1 MAERIEDDLLVA
13 LADGELPA
21 EAAEQLQK
29 LVDRDPD
36 AAARLEAFKASR
48 DALRAMFNSESLE
61 PTPAHIAEKI
71 RAMGKQEQAIAD
83 VVQFDA
89 FKERRERALEHRT
102 FSFRSIQRYAAM
114 LILGGA
120 IGFGV
125 SSEFNESDLND
136 GMYLKDSRYALRGS
150 QQQAASDT
158 NGTSIQNLSNKL
170 GDKLQAQSVKSS
182 DVISIRLV
190 DMQGNSFSTGE
201 FISKNRAYRLIITS
215 SVDGKLSLE
224 YVEGSEARKKIIFE
238 QLVKANQPFTFPQSG
253 YDGIEFETD
262 QTIISFI
269 SVLGEPSKQMKNVHS
284 FGITQQE

>member
-1 MAERIEDDLLVA
+1 MAEHIEDDLLVA

-21 EAAEQLQK
+21 EEAEQLQK

-71 RAMGKQEQAIAD
+71 RDMGKQEEAIAD

-89 FKERRERALEHRT
+89 FKKRRERALEHRT

-120 IGFGV
+120 IGFGF
-125 SSEFNESDLND
+125 SSEFNESDLNE
-136 GMYLKDSRYALRGS
+136 GMYSEDSRYALRGS

-158 NGTSIQNLSNKL
+158 NGASIQNLSNKL
-170 GDKLQAQSVKSS
+170 GDKIQAQSVKPS
-182 DVISIRLV
+182 DVISIELV

-201 FISKNRAYRLIITS
+201 FISKNLAYRLIITS
-215 SVDGKLSLE
+215 SFDGKLLLE
-224 YVEGSEARKKIIFE
+224 YVEGSEAPKKIISE

-262 QTIISFI
+262 QKIVSFI
-269 SVLGEPSKQMKNVHS
+269 ATFVSSSVSVSNVYS
-284 FGITQQE
+284 FGIRE

>member
-1 MAERIEDDLLVA
+1 MAEHIEDDLLVA

-21 EAAEQLQK
+21 EEAEQLQK

-48 DALRAMFNSESLE
+48 DDLRAMFNSESLE

-71 RAMGKQEQAIAD
+71 RGMGKQEEAIAD

-89 FKERRERALEHRT
+89 FKERRERAQEQRR
-102 FSFRSIQRYAAM
+102 FSFRGIQRYAAM

-120 IGFGV
+120 IGFGF
-125 SSEFNESDLND
+125 SSEFNESDLNE
-136 GMYLKDSRYALRGS
+136 GMYSEDSRYTLRGS
-150 QQQAASDT
+150 EQQAASDK
-158 NGTSIQNLSNKL
+158 NGASVQNLTNKL

-182 DVISIRLV
+182 DVISIKLV

-201 FISKNRAYRLIITS
+201 FISKNLAYRLIITS
-215 SVDGKLSLE
+215 SADGKLFLE
-224 YVEGSEARKKIIFE
+224 YVEGSEAPKKIISE

-262 QTIISFI
+262 QKIVSFI
-269 SVLGEPSKQMKNVHS
+269 AKLNGASDGIAAVYS
-284 FGITQQE
+284 FGLKD